1 MIWHVAAKRYRA
13 LPCRDVATVAVHG

>member
-13 LPCRDVATVAVHG
+13 LPCRDVAAVAVHG